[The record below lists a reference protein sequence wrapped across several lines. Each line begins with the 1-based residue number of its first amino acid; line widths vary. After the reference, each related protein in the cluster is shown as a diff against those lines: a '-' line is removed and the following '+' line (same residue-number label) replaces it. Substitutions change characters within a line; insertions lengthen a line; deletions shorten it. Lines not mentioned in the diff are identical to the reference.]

1 MCPLHACAVSAMNLL
16 IVRNQIANKQSRV
29 VAANLKLLAV
39 GRAVVGAS
47 EVSSE
52 TVLPLKGIGK
62 IGLRV
67 KLASVALLDLNASHL
82 AIEVAKDVVQIGTPV
97 VGGDGSGLALEV
109 LLGVDGSAT
118 TVIRGL

>member
-1 MCPLHACAVSAMNLL
+1 MNLL